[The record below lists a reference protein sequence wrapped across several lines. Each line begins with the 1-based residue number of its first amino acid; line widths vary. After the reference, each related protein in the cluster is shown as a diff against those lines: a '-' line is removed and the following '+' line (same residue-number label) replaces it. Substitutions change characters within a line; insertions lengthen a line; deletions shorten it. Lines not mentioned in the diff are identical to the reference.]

1 MTELYIAI
9 CTLISNALTAL
20 IAYRTGKKKS
30 DNEAMKV
37 LFETY
42 NFAIES
48 LRKEFES
55 RISLLQKEN
64 EELRKEIEE
73 LRKKKEK

>member
-1 MTELYIAI
+1 MENNFITEIFVAI
-9 CTLISNALTAL
+9 CGVITTFVG
-20 IAYRTGKKKS
+20 YRAGKKKS

-37 LFETY
+37 LLETY

-73 LRKKKEK
+73 LRKKK

>member
-9 CTLISNALTAL
+9 CTLISNAITAL

-30 DNEAMKV
+30 DNEATRV
-37 LFETY
+37 AFEAY
-42 NFAIES
+42 NYAIES

-64 EELRKEIEE
+64 EELRKEIDA
-73 LRKKKEK
+73 LRKKK